1 MAGALNRGVRVIDD
15 PVWTRRNLTD
25 ALPRFERLEQE
36 LGESGPTRTAL
47 RDHEFVGTS
56 SATGG

>member
-15 PVWTRRNLTD
+15 PAWTRRNLTD

-36 LGESGPTRTAL
+36 LG
-47 RDHEFVGTS
+47 
-56 SATGG
+56 